1 MRTYSLTLTIC
12 HSASLFAFISS
23 SILISLFS
31 SLLLPLQLCLS
42 VCVYFHMHF
51 SICRSLNLSLS
62 HFLTLASPF
71 SPSASMHQ
79 RNLWKSRLTKRL
91 KLFSARKPRK
101 PPSQIQRRQVKLAY
115 SISSLSYY
123 IIFCSNL
130 FNSVLFYTS
139 LSNSSF
145 FYSIIFT
152 STLFSSVLFFPA
164 SYDFIAA
171 LFWFIRR
178 IVSNLLLTYNRF
190 HTHLKSMRT
199 KSVLIWS
206 DLCVWNHIHFI
217 DEGCYSLS

>member
-1 MRTYSLTLTIC
+1 MRTYSRTLTIC

-42 VCVYFHMHF
+42 VCVYFHIHF

-62 HFLTLASPF
+62 HFFTLASSFSP
-71 SPSASMHQ
+71 SPSASFNQ

-101 PPSQIQRRQVKLAY
+101 PLSQIQRRQVKLAY

-130 FNSVLFYTS
+130 FNSVLFYAILRFS
-139 LSNSSF
+139 ILSYLLQL
-145 FYSIIFT
+145 YSHQ
-152 STLFSSVLFFPA
+152 FSSYLLPTTFLLLCSDLSGVLFQIYY
-164 SYDFIAA
+164 SHTIDFI
-171 LFWFIRR
+171 
-178 IVSNLLLTYNRF
+178 
-190 HTHLKSMRT
+190 RT
-199 KSVLIWS
+199 
-206 DLCVWNHIHFI
+206 
-217 DEGCYSLS
+217 

>member
-12 HSASLFAFISS
+12 HSASVFAFLSS
-23 SILISLFS
+23 SILISFFF

-62 HFLTLASPF
+62 HFFTLASSFSP
-71 SPSASMHQ
+71 SPSASFNQ

-101 PPSQIQRRQVKLAY
+101 PLSQIQRRQVKLAY

-199 KSVLIWS
+199 ESVLIWS
-206 DLCVWNHIHFI
+206 MCLK
-217 DEGCYSLS
+217 S